1 MPLRDKWA
9 ATRATVL
16 GIGSSI
22 FYGKLE
28 SEEGCGCGSKYRRR
42 IQDSQGQQWYCV
54 HPHLAGR
61 YWINRNDLSRYKTH
75 QGVGAAARPVREA
88 REGDP
93 APRGRGLH
101 LGIQQNDDAAVQV
114 CSQRLRFQ
122 IRVHPTAVQ
131 EDSGWRRRRGNRL
144 YDAVKDALNFQ
155 IGEEKKRSTVDADCF
170 LVPFTDGMDNS
181 SKTSLKTMMHQII
194 GAPINRLHIIFV
206 TANLPQNS
214 RLKEELEAALKVK
227 ALIEYET
234 SKAGDMSRAFDDLRA
249 QMKAIL
255 KVSVSL
261 DHGRVVQSIT
271 NVEYGSSR
279 TDVAKKVSKTLY
291 GADAFRDAFN
301 QLRLR

>member
-1 MPLRDKWA
+1 MENWSQKRD
-9 ATRATVL
+9 V
-16 GIGSSI
+16 
-22 FYGKLE
+22 
-28 SEEGCGCGSKYRRR
+28 
-42 IQDSQGQQWYCV
+42 
-54 HPHLAGR
+54 
-61 YWINRNDLSRYKTH
+61 
-75 QGVGAAARPVREA
+75 GVGQSVGGEYKIHKANNGIAYIHILLDATGSTEMTCPGTKRTKVWEQLLEQFEKLVRETLRPGDVVYIWA
-88 REGDP
+88 FNKTTTQLCKFVAQDLDSKSESIRRQYKNILGGEG
-93 APRGRGLH
+93 AGE
-101 LGIQQNDDAAVQV
+101 
-114 CSQRLRFQ
+114 
-122 IRVHPTAVQ
+122 T
-131 EDSGWRRRRGNRL
+131 RL

-155 IGEEKKRSTVDADCF
+155 IGEEKKRSTVGADCF

-234 SKAGDMSRAFDDLRA
+234 SKPGDMSRAFDDLRA

-255 KVSVSL
+255 RVSVSL